1 MSILRRFQNGVR
13 HLGPRARAPAGEP
26 RRAALRLTLP
36 SPFGGEPWARVEVAL
51 TESGDGESLHLQGFV
66 DGCLRIPAADAPALP
81 RSGTG
86 GGLVARSRAA
96 ASGFVRRGF
105 DGLPRRALAPL
116 LDRRVRTW
124 VDVRSSDRPLAA
136 GARELMPERLREFCG
151 AELARAPAG
160 LPRVG
165 IWTAALDGPRRGMA
179 SLTLLQVDGDA
190 LPGGAAARPFALH
203 ASVATV
209 VEDGPDGGEEP
220 DGGPR
225 N

>member
-1 MSILRRFQNGVR
+1 M
-13 HLGPRARAPAGEP
+13 
-26 RRAALRLTLP
+26 TLP
-36 SPFGGEPWARVEVAL
+36 NPFGGDPWARMEVAL

-66 DGCLRIPAADAPALP
+66 DGCLRVPAADAPALP
-81 RSGTG
+81 RAGGG

-96 ASGFVRRGF
+96 ASGLARRGF

-124 VDVRSSDRPLAA
+124 VDVRTSERPLAA
-136 GARELMPERLREFCG
+136 GARALMPERLRELYG

-165 IWTAALDGPRRGMA
+165 TWSAALDGPRRGVA

-190 LPGGAAARPFALH
+190 LPGGDAARPYALH

-209 VEDGPDGGEEP
+209 VEDGLERPA
-220 DGGPR
+220 GGPR